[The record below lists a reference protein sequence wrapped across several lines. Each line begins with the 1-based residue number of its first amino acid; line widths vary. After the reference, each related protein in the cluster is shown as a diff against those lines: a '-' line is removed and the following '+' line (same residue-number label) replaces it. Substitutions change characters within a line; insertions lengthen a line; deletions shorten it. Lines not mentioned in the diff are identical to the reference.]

1 MFSKSFLFA
10 GAALIAV
17 PALAQE
23 AAPAAAPTP
32 SWAPEIIVTA
42 QRGSAY
48 ALDAASVTRT
58 DVPLL
63 NTPQSIQ
70 VLTRTLLE
78 EQQVTTLADALS
90 NVSGVVAARPYEA
103 VLVQPILRGF
113 NSQIFVDGL
122 PAFGATAVVDP
133 SSLAGVERIEVAK
146 GPTATLFGGGLGAP
160 VGGLINIVTKTPQDT
175 ARYAAAVRTGSFGT
189 ANPSWDLNQP
199 FGENAGV
206 RFAGEYLSGSD
217 YIDDVG
223 TQRLSLNPS
232 LRLNFGPDTEVVLVG
247 NYSKI
252 EQREYSGLPAAVI
265 GLPGVDPFQ
274 FSGARDAPRTVIEN
288 AMFTGTLTHSFSEAI
303 SGTLQYRH
311 YGSSFDEIASFIFP
325 RFFPPVG
332 TAYPLIRAYLPTTV
346 SENTVDASLTF
357 NFNTGRVAHV
367 LVAGFQYDGTHYD
380 AALAFDFTP
389 IGIVDY
395 ARPQDNN
402 VQFGAVPVI
411 DPATSLIQNDQYT
424 TIAGYVQDQLS
435 IGNFNLLA
443 SLRVTNLQY
452 QQIAGGTADESYTKV
467 NPRIGATYD
476 IAKGVSLFVGWA
488 TGFRGTVGFI
498 GREPPVPET
507 SNQIEGGIKFAMAN
521 GLSGTISG
529 YRINRQNVPT
539 ADPAN
544 PFLQIQTGE
553 QRSTGFETDLVWEPS
568 PSWSVLAAYAYT
580 DAVVTADTSIPLG
593 DRLARVPQHAGRL
606 AVRYRVLDG
615 SLSGFGVG
623 AGVTA
628 ASSSQLTLPNTET
641 VDGYATVDLQASYQ
655 WRQFSIGVNVQ
666 NLFNSRYFLPY
677 QYLALPVAIAGQP
690 RSAFVTFGVRL

>member
-1 MFSKSFLFA
+1 MFSKSVFLA
-10 GAALIAV
+10 GAALAAA

-23 AAPAAAPTP
+23 AAPAP
-32 SWAPEIIVTA
+32 SWTPEIIVTA
-42 QRGSAY
+42 QRPQAY
-48 ALDAASVTRT
+48 AVDAASITRT

-70 VLTRTLLE
+70 VLTRSLLE
-78 EQQVTTLADALS
+78 EQQVTTLADALA
-90 NVSGVVAARPYEA
+90 NVAGVVPARPYEA
-103 VLVQPILRGF
+103 VLVQPIIRGF
-113 NSQIFVDGL
+113 NAQIFVDGL
-122 PAFGATAVVDP
+122 PAFGATAVIDP

-160 VGGLINIVTKTPQDT
+160 VGGLINIVTKTPLET
-175 ARYAAAVRTGSFGT
+175 PRYAAAVRAGSFGT

-199 FGENAGV
+199 LGDSVGV
-206 RFAGEYLSGSD
+206 RFSGEYLSGSD
-217 YIDDVG
+217 FIADVG
-223 TQRLSLNPS
+223 TQRLSLNPTM
-232 LRLNFGPDTEVVLVG
+232 LLKFGPDTDLMLVG

-274 FSGARDAPRTVIEN
+274 FSGARDAPKTTIEN
-288 AMFTGTLTHSFSEAI
+288 AMFTGTLTHRFSDSI
-303 SGTLQYRH
+303 SGSLQYRH
-311 YGSSFDEIASFIFP
+311 YGSDFDEIASFIFP

-332 TAYPLIRAYLPTTV
+332 TAYPLVKAYLPTTV

-357 NFNTGRVAHV
+357 SFATGPVEHV
-367 LVAGFQYDGTHYD
+367 LLAGFQYDGTHYD

-402 VQFGAVPVI
+402 VKFGPVPVI

-435 IGNFNLLA
+435 IGSFNLLA
-443 SLRVTNLQY
+443 SLRVTNLSY
-452 QQIAGGTADESYTKV
+452 EQIEGGTTDESYTKV
-467 NPRIGATYD
+467 NPRIGATFD
-476 IAKGVSLFVGWA
+476 IAKGVALFAGWA

-498 GREPPVPET
+498 GLEPPVPET
-507 SNQIEGGIKFAMAN
+507 SDTIEGGIKFAMAN

-529 YRINRQNVPT
+529 YQINRQNVPT
-539 ADPAN
+539 ADPDN
-544 PFLQIQTGE
+544 PFLQVQTGA
-553 QRSTGFETDLVWEPS
+553 QRSTGFEADLIWEPD

-580 DAVVTADTSIPLG
+580 DAKVTADTSIPVG
-593 DRLARVPQHAGRL
+593 DRLARVPLNSGRF

-615 SLSGFGVG
+615 SLAGLGVG

-628 ASSSQLTLPNTET
+628 ASSSELTLPNTET
-641 VDGYATVDLQASYQ
+641 VDGYATVDAQVSYN
-655 WRQFSIGVNVQ
+655 WKQFSIGVNVQ
-666 NLFNSRYFLPY
+666 NLFNSGYFLPY
-677 QYLALPVAIAGQP
+677 QYLALPVAIPGQP